1 MVSQIGQYRFLC
13 LEVSLVTLTATSGAS
28 FRRKFIK
35 MCFPAGCEVITE
47 SPDRRNITISS
58 LQIPNNDNIEATLM
72 WLLDEFKQMKEKL
85 PRHIFCKTISNF

>member
-1 MVSQIGQYRFLC
+1 MSLC

-47 SPDRRNITISS
+47 SPDRQNIKISY
-58 LQIPNNDNIEATLM
+58 LQIPNKDNIEAILM
-72 WLLDEFKQMKEKL
+72 WLLDGLKRMKEKL
-85 PRHIFCKTISNF
+85 PRHIFCKTTSSF